1 MPVIRLNNEH
11 YQELQAK
18 ARSEERP
25 ISWVLGRILTEHLK
39 QIKKKQKVIHPDFS
53 TLKDIYMD
61 VWEKNNTIN
70 YQWSVVDATALNR
83 LITTLSNSVIWIKGK
98 SSKVDP
104 NKIVDFFRAIMDNL
118 PEFYKDK
125 SINAINKNLNGI
137 IADIKN
143 RRNKGSK
150 VQNGGI
156 YDFRG

>member
-1 MPVIRLNNEH
+1 MPVIRINEEN
-11 YQELQAK
+11 YNLLQAK
-18 ARSEERP
+18 ARAEERP

-39 QIKKKQKVIHPDFS
+39 QIKKKQKIVHPDFS
-53 TLKDIYMD
+53 TLKDIYID

-83 LITTLSNSVIWIKGK
+83 LITSLSNSVLYIKGK
-98 SSKVDP
+98 TSKVDP

-137 IADIKN
+137 ISTIKN
-143 RRNKGSK
+143 GRNKSNK
-150 VQNGGI
+150 VQDGGQL
-156 YDFRG
+156 DFRN